1 MSVQKNSQSIITN
14 PESKQDRDIMS
25 NSNSRLV
32 YSDEFGST
40 CPKCGQQLQKCR
52 CNNTSENRPKGD
64 RIVRIQRET
73 KGRKGKGVT
82 LITGIPL
89 AGDELKALAKTLKQK
104 CGTGGT
110 IKNGIIE
117 IQGDHRDLLLNLLQD
132 KGWQVKKAGG

>member
-1 MSVQKNSQSIITN
+1 
-14 PESKQDRDIMS
+14 MS

-32 YSDEFGST
+32 YSDETGST
-40 CPKCGQQLQKCR
+40 CRKCGQSLRKCQ
-52 CNNTSENRPKGD
+52 CNNKSTNNDKSDG
-64 RIVRIQRET
+64 IVRIQRES

-89 AGDELKALAKTLKQK
+89 AGDELKALAKSLKQK

-117 IQGDHRDLLLNLLQD
+117 IQGDHRELLLSLLEE
-132 KGWQVKKAGG
+132 KGWKVKKAGG

>member
-1 MSVQKNSQSIITN
+1 
-14 PESKQDRDIMS
+14 MS

-32 YSDEFGST
+32 YSDERGSN

-52 CNNTSENRPKGD
+52 CNNTSDNHPKVDG
-64 RIVRIQRET
+64 IVRIQRET

-82 LITGIPL
+82 LISGIPL
-89 AGDELKALAKTLKQK
+89 VGDELKALAKTLKQK

-110 IKNGIIE
+110 IKNGIVE